1 MDGFAGGLA
10 VADAAAALLPFLSGQ
25 LSSGLS
31 QQLGSGL
38 LNLTEATNLPALML
52 NVNNSYSVNIPAMVS
67 TAPALAQAQDKSTHS
82 RLAVKKRRAINGNSL
97 ISLCNVLQSCSVLLP
112 VDTALWGVQH
122 INMHMA
128 THGHTDS
135 KPN

>member
-1 MDGFAGGLA
+1 M
-10 VADAAAALLPFLSGQ
+10 ADAAAALLPFLPGQ

-67 TAPALAQAQDKSTHS
+67 TAPALAQAQNKYTHS
-82 RLAVKKRRAINGNSL
+82 CLAITKRRAINGNSL
-97 ISLCNVLQSCSVLLP
+97 MSLCNLL
-112 VDTALWGVQH
+112 
-122 INMHMA
+122 
-128 THGHTDS
+128 
-135 KPN
+135 